1 MAVSAAIVCAVGNS
15 CASTRNATAL
25 QHFTKQAAAALSL
38 GASLQGEPSS
48 GAPAPI
54 SCCIAGTIIAK
65 LATGTQ
71 RPARGRDQRYED
83 MPDSA
88 HETQSSSRRIGGPA
102 AVCQIGPDDRVRSS
116 KVRTARHEDPI
127 PLAWLTGSEGSI
139 EGTAYMRTATPS
151 ASSTEERGGS
161 WRNVAWFFR
170 ATDYILGRNTLIGV
184 ASLTLLAI
192 AGFATWHGMRDF
204 IVGVSTTPGQG
215 QQLPGGLSVS
225 NDVLV
230 IVVVSALTF
239 LMWLMLRET
248 FGAAGPHRRWP
259 QRLITFPL
267 YLFLAIWSIGFG
279 YGFWWSL
286 ISGEE
291 ATRTGLAGL
300 QEDARDA
307 SAVIAA
313 RLDAVKGQLDSVVSW
328 SESQMAREE
337 TSGGSCGVPSGA
349 GKGPL
354 YNARRAVRDS
364 VITLRD
370 GMTRSWLDPVTGE
383 VGLLRKTAS
392 DLAGTTVEERQKA
405 FEAKASEIRGRARN
419 IAARSNQLGRSTAA
433 EMRAIA
439 ATVAVA
445 PNRAGFSCYDPTL
458 AERLTQA
465 ATQAEQPAELKLREA
480 VFSEGPAGVA
490 NAVKNLWRNIGTYT
504 SGLLSL
510 VFTGQSTIGR
520 TDTGEP
526 ITGRDLIALLAT
538 IGVDLGLLALAI
550 LNPPREPPSIRPS
563 GALRRQINEA
573 IDTAIA
579 SAGVDR
585 EWVRKH
591 FIHHQHTSYLV
602 IPNLYSA
609 GSDDG
614 QDEDEKQVEARRALA
629 MNQLA
634 GVLSDLDLVESASPG
649 RRPWGWHLIWSTELD
664 RLKAEER
671 RTSSTDLS
679 KIRKE
684 WRQEEGLEPEHAGHS
699 ERPIRNHGLFSKAE
713 RAMEFAD
720 WSEKARTDIEVFR
733 LVDAEGLTPLLM
745 VLNEPRAGG
754 KQISAPAEAPRYQ
767 LAARPQ
773 PAALPPPR
781 SASE

>member
-1 MAVSAAIVCAVGNS
+1 M
-15 CASTRNATAL
+15 
-25 QHFTKQAAAALSL
+25 
-38 GASLQGEPSS
+38 
-48 GAPAPI
+48 
-54 SCCIAGTIIAK
+54 
-65 LATGTQ
+65 
-71 RPARGRDQRYED
+71 
-83 MPDSA
+83 
-88 HETQSSSRRIGGPA
+88 
-102 AVCQIGPDDRVRSS
+102 
-116 KVRTARHEDPI
+116 
-127 PLAWLTGSEGSI
+127 
-139 EGTAYMRTATPS
+139 
-151 ASSTEERGGS
+151 
-161 WRNVAWFFR
+161 
-170 ATDYILGRNTLIGV
+170 
-184 ASLTLLAI
+184 
-192 AGFATWHGMRDF
+192 
-204 IVGVSTTPGQG
+204 
-215 QQLPGGLSVS
+215 S

-248 FGAAGPHRRWP
+248 FGATGPHRRWP

-370 GMTRSWLDPVTGE
+370 GMTRSWLDPVTAD

-439 ATVAVA
+439 GTVAIA
-445 PNRAGFSCYDPTL
+445 PNTAGFSCYDPTL
-458 AERLTQA
+458 AERLKQA

-480 VFSEGPAGVA
+480 VFNEGPAGVA
-490 NAVKNLWRNIGTYT
+490 NAVKNLWRNIGAYT
-504 SGLLSL
+504 SGVLSL
-510 VFTGQSTIGR
+510 IFTGQSTLGR

-579 SAGVDR
+579 RAPGVGR

-591 FIHHQHTSYLV
+591 FIHHQHASYLV

-609 GSDDG
+609 GSDDNMEEG
-614 QDEDEKQVEARRALA
+614 SQAGEARRALA

-634 GVLSDLDLVESASPG
+634 GVLSDLDLVVSANPRVRLPLWLRWLPFMKSD
-649 RRPWGWHLIWSTELD
+649 LD
-664 RLKAEER
+664 RLKDEES

-679 KIRKE
+679 EIRKK
-684 WRQEEGLEPEHAGHS
+684 WREDKNLKPEHEGAR
-699 ERPIRNHGLFSKAE
+699 ERPVRNHGLFSKAE
-713 RAMEFAD
+713 RALEFAD
-720 WSEKARTDIEVFR
+720 WSEAARKDIEVFR
-733 LVDAEGLTPLLM
+733 LVNSEGLTPLLM
-745 VLNEPRAGG
+745 VLSEPESGGSG
-754 KQISAPAEAPRYQ
+754 KQVSAPAAAPAP
-767 LAARPQ
+767 LAVAPLV
-773 PAALPPPR
+773 ALPPPR
-781 SASE
+781 SST